1 MHEVPPR
8 RPAIASGLPRNVRHV
23 SLRRHR
29 PHPTS
34 TVKIEPFRL
43 DSDRYPLKVR
53 ILARYADVD
62 PLWHINNVAIA
73 QYYEEARVSTT
84 MMVMGGRRVAS
95 PDGERILIAHQ
106 CIDYLREATYPG
118 ALEIGIGVLRV
129 GRSSFRYGMAMFQ
142 DGACVSVSE
151 AVLVYADAQGPAG
164 LPDEYRRR
172 LEGWL
177 IAAF

>member
-1 MHEVPPR
+1 MAGSSARGPTV
-8 RPAIASGLPRNVRHV
+8 HV
-23 SLRRHR
+23 
-29 PHPTS
+29 
-34 TVKIEPFRL
+34 EPFRL

-62 PLWHINNVAIA
+62 PLWHINNVAVA

-84 MMVMGGRRVAS
+84 MMVMGGKRIPS
-95 PDGERILIAHQ
+95 PTGERILIAHQ
-106 CIDYLREATYPG
+106 SIDYLREATYPG
-118 ALEIGIGVLRV
+118 SLEIGIGVLRI

-151 AVLVYADAQGPAG
+151 AVLVYADEHGTAP
-164 LPDEYRRR
+164 LPEAYRQR

-177 IAAF
+177 IAAP

>member
-1 MHEVPPR
+1 MHEVPLR
-8 RPAIASGLPRNVRHV
+8 RPAIASGGPRRVRNV
-23 SLRRHR
+23 SLRAHR

-43 DSDRYPLKVR
+43 DSERYPLKVR

-84 MMVMGGRRVAS
+84 MMVMGDRRVAS

-106 CIDYLREATYPG
+106 AIDYLREATYPG
-118 ALEIGIGVLRV
+118 ALEVGIGVLAI

-151 AVLVYADAQGPAG
+151 AVLVHADAHGPAA
-164 LPDEYRRR
+164 LPGEYRQR
-172 LEGWL
+172 LEGWR
-177 IAAF
+177 IAAP